1 MQALYKYQT
10 IYAQKHFEDKDKM
23 GISHLPRVV
32 GEIVTVE
39 RVVELAPVTAVIY
52 KHVPI

>member
-1 MQALYKYQT
+1 MRK
-10 IYAQKHFEDKDKM
+10 KHFEDKDKM

-32 GEIVTVE
+32 GEIVPVE

-52 KHVPI
+52 KTRTNLAYFQQ